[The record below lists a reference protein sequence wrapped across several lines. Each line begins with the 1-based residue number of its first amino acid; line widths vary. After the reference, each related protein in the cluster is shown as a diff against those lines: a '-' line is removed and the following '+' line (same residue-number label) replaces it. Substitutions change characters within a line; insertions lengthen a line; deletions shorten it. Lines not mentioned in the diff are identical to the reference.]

1 MTDCFDCMDPANY
14 AAVALKLQETALS
27 AEACLF
33 GIERS
38 LRQAANLPTVIK
50 TTTAAQTITSGVLTT
65 LNLQTAPLTFT
76 NSEYT
81 MGNSST
87 FQLMPA
93 GVWLIGCYLNA
104 APTGVVDDNTYRQL
118 HLVLRRPFVPSTDPD
133 RYRCTTSTFEAGQG
147 SMDMMLTT
155 TVVADGTTIPFFQFQ
170 HGNTSSTVNIASGCI
185 YWANRL
191 SDQIA
196 LKAV

>member
-14 AAVALKLQETALS
+14 AAVALKLQETAFS

-33 GIERS
+33 EAERS
-38 LRQAANLPTVIK
+38 LRHAANLPTVIK
-50 TTTAAQTITSGVLTT
+50 TTTATQTINANLLTT

-87 FQLMPA
+87 FQVMPA

-104 APTGVVDDNTYRQL
+104 FTTGVTDDNTYRQL
-118 HLVLRRPFVPSTDPD
+118 YLIMRRPFAPTSEPD
-133 RYRCTTSTFEAGQG
+133 KIKVTTSTFEAAQG
-147 SMDMMLTT
+147 SMDMMLCA
-155 TVVADGTTIPFFQFQ
+155 TVVADGTTVPFFQFQ
-170 HGNTSSTVNIASGCI
+170 HGNTSSTVGIPAGCI
-185 YWANRL
+185 YWCHRL